1 MHLEVFIMYMV
12 FLFFEQKVKED
23 VILRVDIKH

>member
-12 FLFFEQKVKED
+12 FLFFEQKLKED